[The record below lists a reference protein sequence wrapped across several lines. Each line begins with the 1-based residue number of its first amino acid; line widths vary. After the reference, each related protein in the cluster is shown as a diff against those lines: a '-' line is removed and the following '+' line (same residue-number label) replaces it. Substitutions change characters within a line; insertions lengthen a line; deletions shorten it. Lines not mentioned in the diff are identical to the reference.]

1 MDSVDDSNPFLANCC
16 PDCYS
21 GKEKR
26 VLGRWGFVCPL
37 ISCLVVSVIGNRG
50 ILGSRESGVGSR
62 E

>member
-1 MDSVDDSNPFLANCC
+1 MANCC